1 MTGTAVAM
9 AHWQHRGA
17 GTTRSAAIS
26 IYHAKSPTAQ
36 LAVHRLQV
44 SQSQLR
50 CTSEARPRTLGPSR
64 RWQRAAQAT
73 AGMYCDSWALAQEV
87 ALNCKSRRLA
97 AAFISSWAQVVRARA
112 WRSGT
117 ASLRGW
123 IRRIVGEK
131 NLDDLTLWE
140 FVMSRKFS

>member
-17 GTTRSAAIS
+17 GTT
-26 IYHAKSPTAQ
+26 
-36 LAVHRLQV
+36 LAPSVAV
-44 SQSQLR
+44 SVA
-50 CTSEARPRTLGPSR
+50 SEARPRTLGPSR

-97 AAFISSWAQVVRARA
+97 AAFMAQVVRAGASSLQLLRA
-112 WRSGT
+112 R
-117 ASLRGW
+117 
-123 IRRIVGEK
+123 EC
-131 NLDDLTLWE
+131 TLILPGQIPQDSTRPRVDR
-140 FVMSRKFS
+140 FACVHSP